1 MRANKNLVL
10 ANVHLHGQDLVPL
23 NLLSGDGQGTSE
35 SLEGRGAHGVV
46 ASVQSVVELALRGRQ
61 SLHGSGGQRVG
72 VLLNKHV
79 SGRVWPGTTTRGHL
93 QSLALA

>member
-1 MRANKNLVL
+1 MRANKSLVL

-46 ASVQSVVELALRGRQ
+46 ASIQCVVEVTLRGRQ
-61 SLHGSGGQRVG
+61 GLHSSGGQ
-72 VLLNKHV
+72 
-79 SGRVWPGTTTRGHL
+79 
-93 QSLALA
+93 